1 MTTTKS
7 VSDNRFSRFSRPKNC
22 YLAPVITGSYCYENL
37 YGLEVSTDG
46 GASWNVLPNSMGLG
60 FWDTNLQH
68 IFTGVADGTYQ
79 YRAVNRYYEADTG
92 YLYDD
97 VYYSPTHL
105 QITVQGQ

>member
-1 MTTTKS
+1 M
-7 VSDNRFSRFSRPKNC
+7 
-22 YLAPVITGSYCYENL
+22 
-37 YGLEVSTDG
+37 STDG